1 MPGTPRERNFQGG
14 NMNANKTSLVAGLIL
29 LAVIPSHAG
38 DDKKK
43 PPERA
48 LLEKMEAVPCG
59 AKEKGVTGLGTVW
72 ASAGITHVNNDE
84 KLCPQYMVV
93 TDDMEYHIRPTDT
106 KHPEILPIGKEIVFK
121 IKKDRMVLKLAD
133 GDQKTVTY
141 QVVAM
146 KPTGSGASAEA
157 SNASTKPSN
166 P

>member
-1 MPGTPRERNFQGG
+1 
-14 NMNANKTSLVAGLIL
+14 MNAKKSLLVAGLIL
-29 LAVIPSHAG
+29 LAAIPASAG
-38 DDKKK
+38 GDKKK

-121 IKKDRMVLKLAD
+121 IKKDHMILKVID
-133 GDQKTVTY
+133 GDQKSLTY
-141 QVVAM
+141 TVVAM
-146 KPTGSGASAEA
+146 KPAAGSSAEA
-157 SNASTKPSN
+157 RDASSKSSN